1 MMYTEPLELVV
12 LALSAM
18 IEGIANSAKTIPMK
32 IEKLFVGRRHVSS
45 PFGFQFLVGDQCLG
59 CLLRLEGIWDRGAKK
74 MNRLTV
80 AISAVL
86 VVVASAGAMSE
97 TCNIPTDNE
106 VQARTA
112 KCLVSIDGRVLVNER
127 CNISVAANG
136 GIAFE
141 FGKYYVDVRT
151 VNASRRSEVAT
162 ASWNGGSGR
171 DYPLTSLGGVTAFQR
186 NGAKCVRNIRLEMCY
201 SDLLTCK
208 CGPGEAYGCKPGD
221 SE

>member
-1 MMYTEPLELVV
+1 
-12 LALSAM
+12 
-18 IEGIANSAKTIPMK
+18 
-32 IEKLFVGRRHVSS
+32 
-45 PFGFQFLVGDQCLG
+45 
-59 CLLRLEGIWDRGAKK
+59 
-74 MNRLTV
+74 MNRVTV

-106 VQARTA
+106 FQARTA
-112 KCLVSIDGRVLVNER
+112 KCLVSIDGRALVNER
-127 CNISVAANG
+127 CNISVDANG

-151 VNASRRSEVAT
+151 LNASRRSGVAT
-162 ASWNGGSGR
+162 ASWNGGNGGN
-171 DYPLTSLGGVTAFQR
+171 YPLTSLGLVTAFRR
-186 NGAKCVRNIRLEMCY
+186 NGAQCVRNRRLEMCY

-221 SE
+221 GE

>member
-1 MMYTEPLELVV
+1 
-12 LALSAM
+12 
-18 IEGIANSAKTIPMK
+18 
-32 IEKLFVGRRHVSS
+32 
-45 PFGFQFLVGDQCLG
+45 
-59 CLLRLEGIWDRGAKK
+59 
-74 MNRLTV
+74 MNRVTV

-106 VQARTA
+106 FQARTA

-136 GIAFE
+136 GIALE
-141 FGKYYVDVRT
+141 FGKYYVDVHT
-151 VNASRRSEVAT
+151 LNASRRSGVAT
-162 ASWNGGSGR
+162 ASWNGGSGSN
-171 DYPLTSLGGVTAFQR
+171 YPLTSLGLVTAFQR
-186 NGAKCVRNIRLEMCY
+186 NGAQCVRNRRLEICY

-221 SE
+221 GE